1 MKNQEVRCEICDWFD
16 CTCRCKVC
24 WLLRSECVWCWQTDF
39 HAMLDNVRT
48 LFLMQG
54 GTKQNRNNELQ
65 KHFFIMYRNSNG
77 QEYDYLQGA
86 NKKQ

>member
-1 MKNQEVRCEICDWFD
+1 
-16 CTCRCKVC
+16 
-24 WLLRSECVWCWQTDF
+24 
-39 HAMLDNVRT
+39 MLDNVRT